1 MDNEAEEASEGSQGE
16 GEGSCCRSASGLPAT
31 PRLLLLIL
39 RRTTLRLGVRCNVR
53 RTVDSDKVD
62 EVNDG
67 EDDGGVKQSCL
78 GLLAT
83 VQVY

>member
-1 MDNEAEEASEGSQGE
+1 MDNEAEEASEGSQAE
-16 GEGSCCRSASGLPAT
+16 AEGSCCWSASGLLAT
-31 PRLLLLIL
+31 LRLLLLIL
-39 RRTTLRLGVRCNVR
+39 SRTTLRLGVRCNVR